1 MSIMI
6 RKMQKTDRMLWAAM
20 RLQLWDKHARHA
32 HLSDIDNILSNK
44 QNAGYIAL
52 LANHQAVGFAEISLR
67 QYANGCSKQP
77 VPFLESIWVKPA
89 YRQQGIAQ
97 ALISQIT
104 TDLIAKGFDELCSDA
119 EIDNTRSYKA
129 HQNWGF
135 DEIER
140 VICFRKNL
148 SNLISL
154 SILSGRLC
162 LIHPS

>member
-20 RLQLWDKHARHA
+20 RLQLWDKHARDA

-77 VPFLESIWVKPA
+77 VPFLEGIWVKPA

-119 EIDNTRSYKA
+119 EIDNTRSYKP

-140 VICFRKNL
+140 VICFRKK
-148 SNLISL
+148 LI
-154 SILSGRLC
+154 
-162 LIHPS
+162 

>member
-1 MSIMI
+1 MSIII
-6 RKMQKTDRMLWAAM
+6 RKMEKTDRMVWATM
-20 RLQLWDKHARHA
+20 RLQLWDKQARA
-32 HLSDIDNILSNK
+32 SHLNDIDNILSNK
-44 QNAGYIAL
+44 QNAAYIAL

-67 QYANGCSKQP
+67 EYANGCSKQP
-77 VPFLESIWVKPA
+77 VPFLEGIWVKPE

-119 EIDNTRSYKA
+119 EIGNTLSHKA

-140 VICFRKNL
+140 VICFRKK
-148 SNLISL
+148 LI
-154 SILSGRLC
+154 
-162 LIHPS
+162 